1 MIDFRLLGALDVT
14 LDGVRLPVRAP
25 KQRAL
30 LVTLLMRANDEVPM
44 DELYWRLWDQR
55 PPAVPAAALHVHV
68 ARLRAAIGDRSG
80 TTERP
85 GWPRV
90 RSLGGGYLLQT
101 PPETVDLFRFRSAA
115 QEALRARQLG
125 DTNSELTHIRAALE
139 EWRDGPP
146 GGTAIASL
154 AAVPSLA
161 TEAGPA
167 LIEERLRLLERRF
180 ELEAYPPGELV
191 PRLRALVALH
201 PTRERPWALLV
212 SALRRAGDR
221 QAAMAAYEEAAAT
234 LRTRLGL
241 APGPELAAE
250 YRRIAGD
257 HWHARTD
264 VPAPAAHRTLH
275 GDGWAAV
282 IDALTSRHDGT
293 ALPLV
298 CLAGPAGAERTTD
311 LVALARQLREEFPD
325 GQWYV
330 RLTDPDGRPR
340 DPGRLLAR
348 LLRLSGATPDA
359 IPAGRRHLVNA
370 YRARLT
376 DRRVLL
382 LLDDARDAEQVRD
395 LLPGSSRCA
404 VVTVGD
410 DVRPELVALHGARS
424 IDPDDS
430 DGAGPCRRRRRRRNS
445 LLTVAGQPVEP
456 PPAEHRDH
464 PPGQASAMRRS
475 GRGAPTR
482 RR

>member
-14 LDGVRLPVRAP
+14 IDGVRMPVRAP

-30 LVTLLMRANDEVPM
+30 LVTLLLRANDEVPM
-44 DELYWRLWDQR
+44 DELYWRLWDHR
-55 PPAVPAAALHVHV
+55 PPAAPAAALHVHV
-68 ARLRAAIGDRSG
+68 ARLRAVLGDRNG
-80 TTERP
+80 TAERP

-101 PPETVDLFRFRSAA
+101 PPESVDLFRFRGAS
-115 QEALRARQLG
+115 QEALLARQAG
-125 DTNSELTHIRAALE
+125 DAPGELTHIRAALD
-139 EWRDGPP
+139 EWRDDPP
-146 GGTAIASL
+146 AGSAIASL

-161 TEAGPA
+161 AEAGPA
-167 LIEERLRLLERRF
+167 LLEERLRLLERRF
-180 ELEAYPPGELV
+180 ELEGDPPGELV

-221 QAAMAAYEEAAAT
+221 GAAMAAYEEATAT

-250 YRRIAGD
+250 YRRITGD
-257 HWHARTD
+257 RWHSRTD
-264 VPAPAAHRTLH
+264 VPAPAAHRTLR
-275 GDGWAAV
+275 GDGWATV

-298 CLAGPAGAERTTD
+298 CLAGPSGKERTAD
-311 LVALARQLREEFPD
+311 LVALARHLREEFPD

-330 RLTDPDGRPR
+330 RLAGPDGQPR
-340 DPGRLLAR
+340 DPGPLLAR
-348 LLRLSGATPDA
+348 LLRLSGAAPDA
-359 IPAGRRHLVNA
+359 IPVGRRHLVNA
-370 YRARLT
+370 YRARLS

-395 LLPGSSRCA
+395 LLPGTSRCA
-404 VVTVGD
+404 VVIVGD
-410 DVRPELVALHGARS
+410 DIRPELVALHGARS
-424 IDPDDS
+424 IDPDGS
-430 DGAGPCRRRRRRRNS
+430 VGTGPCQRDRQRRHS
-445 LLTVAGQPVEP
+445 LLIVAGQPAEP
-456 PPAEHRDH
+456 PPAEHLDH
-464 PPGQASAMRRS
+464 PPGQVSAMPRS
-475 GRGAPTR
+475 GRVAPVR

>member
-1 MIDFRLLGALDVT
+1 MTDFRLLGALDVT
-14 LDGVRLPVRAP
+14 IDGVRVPVRAP

-30 LVTLLMRANDEVPM
+30 LVTLLLRANDEVPM

-55 PPAVPAAALHVHV
+55 PPAAPAAALHVHV
-68 ARLRAAIGDRSG
+68 ARLRAALGDRSG
-80 TTERP
+80 TAGREGR
-85 GWPRV
+85 PRV

-115 QEALRARQLG
+115 QEALRARQSG
-125 DTNSELTHIRAALE
+125 DTTGELTHVRAALG
-139 EWRDGPP
+139 EWRDDPP
-146 GGTAIASL
+146 AGITIASL
-154 AAVPSLA
+154 AVVPSLA
-161 TEAGPA
+161 AEAGPA
-167 LIEERLRLLERRF
+167 LLEERLRLLERRF
-180 ELEAYPPGELV
+180 ELEGYPPSELV

-212 SALRRAGDR
+212 AALRRAGDR
-221 QAAMAAYEEAAAT
+221 EAAMVAYDEATAT

-241 APGPELAAE
+241 APGPELTAE
-250 YRRIAGD
+250 YRRITGD
-257 HWHARTD
+257 RWHARTD
-264 VPAPAAHRTLH
+264 VPTPATHRTLR

-298 CLAGPAGAERTTD
+298 CLAGPASEERTAD
-311 LVALARQLREEFPD
+311 LVALAGRLHEEFPD

-330 RLTDPDGRPR
+330 RLTGPDGRPH

-348 LLRLSGATPDA
+348 LLRLSGAAPDA
-359 IPAGRRHLVNA
+359 IPAGGRQLVNA
-370 YRARLT
+370 YRARLS

-395 LLPGSSRCA
+395 LLPGTSRCA
-404 VVTVGD
+404 VVAVGD

-424 IDPDDS
+424 IDPD
-430 DGAGPCRRRRRRRNS
+430 GGVGTGPCRRRRQRRIS
-445 LLTVAGQPVEP
+445 FLTVAGQPAEP

-464 PPGQASAMRRS
+464 PPGQAPATPRS
-475 GRGAPTR
+475 GRAAPAR